1 MIVLTTPQRE
11 ALLALADLH
20 QGRVTPE
27 MVVEAARD
35 PSSPLHSA
43 FTWDDAQA
51 AHEHRLTQAR
61 VLLRRVRVEIETG
74 TRLIRVPYFTRDP
87 EAAPQEQGYVSLA
100 RLRAQEDLSR
110 AALVAAFGRAARA
123 LEDARSLGEALGLRE
138 EVEALRRDV
147 LRLRDE
153 AARYA
158 AE

>member
-11 ALLALADLH
+11 ALLALAELH

-27 MVVEAARD
+27 IVVEAARD
-35 PSSPLHSA
+35 PDSPLHSA

-51 AHEHRLTQAR
+51 AHEHRLAQAR

-87 EAAPQEQGYVSLA
+87 EAAPQEQGYLTLP
-100 RLRAQEDLSR
+100 RLRAQQDLAR
-110 AALVAAFGRAARA
+110 AAAVAAMSRAARA
-123 LEDARSLGEALGLRE
+123 LADAKDFCEALGFSE
-138 EVEALRRDV
+138 EVDEV
-147 LRLRDE
+147 LRNVTRLRNHV
-153 AARYA
+153 AHHV